1 MNTLLKAPPITT
13 EQFLAFQAPL
23 GFRDELIEGE
33 IVLSPDPKPF
43 HHDVAEQVY
52 LLLRNCLPQ
61 DLYKVGSRVNIKLDR
76 DHSMP
81 SPDVFVLPHAEWM
94 EARRKNTYP
103 TTSPILAVEVISP
116 ANRKKR
122 ILQKVEIYLKN
133 GSKTVWLV
141 YPKARKVEVY
151 SSGQSNPDIYGEGGT
166 LSLPHP
172 LPRISVAIREIF
184 AGPDCPK

>member
-1 MNTLLKAPPITT
+1 MNALLKAPPITT

-33 IVLSPDPKPF
+33 IVLSPDPKPI

-61 DLYKVGSRVNIKLDR
+61 NLYKVGSRVNIKLDR

-94 EARRKNTYP
+94 DARRKNAYP
-103 TTSPILAVEVISP
+103 TTSPMLAVEVISP

-133 GSKTVWLV
+133 GSKAVWLV

-151 SSGQSNPDIYGEGGT
+151 SSGKPEPTIYLDKDVIT
-166 LSLPHP
+166 PPHP
-172 LPRISVAIREIF
+172 LPQASLAIRDIF
-184 AGPDCPK
+184 IADANQ